1 MKLNNGYEYTTIY
14 DLSSFLKRITNSTY
28 FNVSKCTVKV
38 STEDILKC
46 IENTAKIT
54 VDNYGNEYFFKTYEN
69 TTIDTYFF
77 SKEHRYSIISKD
89 QFGRTNTITK
99 SFVDLKIFK
108 ELYGCDGEPHN
119 NYDEPAVIYYDKKEE
134 IKNQLYYIHGM
145 YTRKDKFN
153 KLVEK
158 VNKIQIKNL
167 KRYNLQSLIDLDQ
180 IAMDIGNA
188 ELHEAMKK
196 EIEFKKIIKE
206 LEK

>member
-1 MKLNNGYEYTTIY
+1 MKLDNGYEYNTIY
-14 DLSSFLKRITNSTY
+14 DLSPFLNRTTNSTY
-28 FNVSKCTVKV
+28 FNISKCTVKV
-38 STEDILKC
+38 NTEDILKC

-99 SFVDLKIFK
+99 SFVDSKIFK

-119 NYDEPAVIYYDKKEE
+119 NNGPAIIYYNKKGE
-134 IKNQLYYIHGM
+134 IKNKLYYIHGV

-188 ELHEAMKK
+188 ELHEAMVE
-196 EIEFKKIIKE
+196 EIKFKKIIKE

>member
-14 DLSSFLKRITNSTY
+14 DLSPFLKRITNSTY

-38 STEDILKC
+38 NTEDILKC
-46 IENTAKIT
+46 IENTARIT
-54 VDNYGNEYFFKTYEN
+54 VDNYGNEYVFKTYEN
-69 TTIDTYFF
+69 TTINAYFF

-99 SFVDLKIFK
+99 SFVDSKIFK

-119 NYDEPAVIYYDKKEE
+119 NNGPAVIYYNKKGE

-188 ELHEAMKK
+188 ELHEAMVE
-196 EIEFKKIIKE
+196 EIKFKKIIKE

>member
-1 MKLNNGYEYTTIY
+1 MKLNNGYEYNTIY
-14 DLSSFLKRITNSTY
+14 DLSPFLKRVTNSTY

-46 IENTAKIT
+46 IENTAKII
-54 VDNYGNEYFFKTYEN
+54 VDNYGNEYIFKTHEN
-69 TTIDTYFF
+69 TTINTYFF

-99 SFVDLKIFK
+99 SFVDSKIFK

-119 NYDEPAVIYYDKKEE
+119 NNGPAVIYYNKKGE

-180 IAMDIGNA
+180 IAMDIGNI
-188 ELHEAMKK
+188 ELHEAMVE
-196 EIEFKKIIKE
+196 EIKFKKIIKE

>member
-14 DLSSFLKRITNSTY
+14 DLSPFLKRITNSTY

-46 IENTAKIT
+46 IENTARIT
-54 VDNYGNEYFFKTYEN
+54 VDNYGNEYVFKTYEN
-69 TTIDTYFF
+69 TTINAYFF

-99 SFVDLKIFK
+99 SFVDSKIFK

-119 NYDEPAVIYYDKKEE
+119 NNGPAVIYYNKKGE

-145 YTRKDKFN
+145 YVRKGKFN

-180 IAMDIGNA
+180 IAMDIGNT

>member
-1 MKLNNGYEYTTIY
+1 MKLDNGYKYNTIY
-14 DLSSFLKRITNSTY
+14 DLSPFLKRITNSTY

-46 IENTAKIT
+46 IENTARIT
-54 VDNYGNEYFFKTYEN
+54 VDNYGNEYVFKTYEN
-69 TTIDTYFF
+69 TTINAYFF

-99 SFVDLKIFK
+99 SFVDSKIFK

-119 NYDEPAVIYYDKKEE
+119 NNGPAIIYYNKKGE

-180 IAMDIGNA
+180 IAMDIGNI

>member
-14 DLSSFLKRITNSTY
+14 DLSPFLKRITNSTY

-38 STEDILKC
+38 NTEDILKC
-46 IENTAKIT
+46 IENTARIT
-54 VDNYGNEYFFKTYEN
+54 VDNYGNEYVFETYEN
-69 TTIDTYFF
+69 TTINAYFF

-99 SFVDLKIFK
+99 SFVDSKIFK

-119 NYDEPAVIYYDKKEE
+119 NNGPAVIYYDKKGE

-145 YTRKDKFN
+145 YVRKDKFN

-188 ELHEAMKK
+188 ELHEAMVE
-196 EIEFKKIIKE
+196 EIKFKKIIKE

>member
-1 MKLNNGYEYTTIY
+1 MKLNNGYEYMTIY
-14 DLSSFLKRITNSTY
+14 DLSPFLKRITNSTY

-54 VDNYGNEYFFKTYEN
+54 VDNYGNEYVFETYEN
-69 TTIDTYFF
+69 TTINAYFF

-99 SFVDLKIFK
+99 SFVDSKIFK

-119 NYDEPAVIYYDKKEE
+119 NNGPAVIYYNKKGE
-134 IKNQLYYIHGM
+134 IKNQLYYIHGI

-180 IAMDIGNA
+180 IAMDIGNT

>member
-1 MKLNNGYEYTTIY
+1 MKLNNGYEYNTIY
-14 DLSSFLKRITNSTY
+14 DLSPFLKRITNSTY

-38 STEDILKC
+38 STKDILKC
-46 IENTAKIT
+46 IENTARIT
-54 VDNYGNEYFFKTYEN
+54 VDNYGNEYVFETYEN
-69 TTIDTYFF
+69 TTINAYFF

-99 SFVDLKIFK
+99 NFVDSKIFK

-119 NYDEPAVIYYDKKEE
+119 NNGPAVIYYDKKGE

-180 IAMDIGNA
+180 IAMDIGNT

>member
-1 MKLNNGYEYTTIY
+1 MKLDNGYEYNTIY
-14 DLSSFLKRITNSTY
+14 DLSPFLNRTTNSTY
-28 FNVSKCTVKV
+28 FNISKCTVKV
-38 STEDILKC
+38 NTEDILKC

-99 SFVDLKIFK
+99 SFVDSKIFK

-119 NYDEPAVIYYDKKEE
+119 NNGPAVIYYDKKGE

-188 ELHEAMKK
+188 ELHEAMTK

>member
-14 DLSSFLKRITNSTY
+14 DLSPFLKCITNSKY
-28 FNVSKCTVKV
+28 FNISKCTVKV
-38 STEDILKC
+38 NTEDILKC
-46 IENTAKIT
+46 IENTARIT
-54 VDNYGNEYFFKTYEN
+54 VDNYGNEYVFKTYEN
-69 TTIDTYFF
+69 TTINAYFF

-99 SFVDLKIFK
+99 NFVDSKIFK

-119 NYDEPAVIYYDKKEE
+119 NNGPAVIYYDKKGE

-145 YTRKDKFN
+145 YVRKDKFN

-180 IAMDIGNA
+180 ITMDIGNA

>member
-14 DLSSFLKRITNSTY
+14 DLSPFLKRITNSTY

-54 VDNYGNEYFFKTYEN
+54 VDNYGNEYVFETYEN
-69 TTIDTYFF
+69 TTINAYFF

-119 NYDEPAVIYYDKKEE
+119 NNGPAVIYYDKKEE
-134 IKNQLYYIHGM
+134 IKNQLYYIHGI
-145 YTRKDKFN
+145 YVRKDKFN

-180 IAMDIGNA
+180 IAMDIGNI

>member
-1 MKLNNGYEYTTIY
+1 MKLNNRYEYNTIY
-14 DLSSFLKRITNSTY
+14 DLSPFLKRVTNSTY

-38 STEDILKC
+38 NTEDILKC

-54 VDNYGNEYFFKTYEN
+54 IDNYGNEYVFETYEN
-69 TTIDTYFF
+69 TTINAYFF

-99 SFVDLKIFK
+99 SFVDSKIFK

-119 NYDEPAVIYYDKKEE
+119 NNGPAVIYYDKKGE

-145 YTRKDKFN
+145 YVRKDKFN

-188 ELHEAMKK
+188 ELHEAMVE
-196 EIEFKKIIKE
+196 EIKFKKIIKE

>member
-1 MKLNNGYEYTTIY
+1 MKLNNGYEYMTIY
-14 DLSSFLKRITNSTY
+14 DLSPFLKRITNSTY

-38 STEDILKC
+38 NTEDILKC
-46 IENTAKIT
+46 IENTARIT
-54 VDNYGNEYFFKTYEN
+54 VDNYGNEYVFETYEN
-69 TTIDTYFF
+69 TTINAYFF

-99 SFVDLKIFK
+99 SFVDSKIFK

-119 NYDEPAVIYYDKKEE
+119 NNGPAVIYYNKKGE
-134 IKNQLYYIHGM
+134 IKNQLYYIHGI

-180 IAMDIGNA
+180 IAMDIGNT
-188 ELHEAMKK
+188 ELHEAMVK

>member
-14 DLSSFLKRITNSTY
+14 DLSPFLKRITNSTY

-54 VDNYGNEYFFKTYEN
+54 VDKYGNEYVFKTYEN
-69 TTIDTYFF
+69 TTINAYFF

-99 SFVDLKIFK
+99 SFIDSKMFK

-119 NYDEPAVIYYDKKEE
+119 NNGPAVIYYNKKGE

-188 ELHEAMKK
+188 ELHEAMVE
-196 EIEFKKIIKE
+196 EIKFKKIIKE

>member
-1 MKLNNGYEYTTIY
+1 MKLDNGYEYNTIY
-14 DLSSFLKRITNSTY
+14 DLSPFLNRTTNSTY
-28 FNVSKCTVKV
+28 FNISKCTVKV
-38 STEDILKC
+38 NTEDILKC

-99 SFVDLKIFK
+99 SFVDSKIFK

-119 NYDEPAVIYYDKKEE
+119 NNGPAIIYYNKKGE

-180 IAMDIGNA
+180 IAMDVGNA
-188 ELHEAMKK
+188 ELHEAMTK

>member
-14 DLSSFLKRITNSTY
+14 DLSPFLKRITNSTY

-54 VDNYGNEYFFKTYEN
+54 VDNYGNEYVFETYEN
-69 TTIDTYFF
+69 TTINAYFF

-119 NYDEPAVIYYDKKEE
+119 NNGPAVIYYDKKEE

-145 YTRKDKFN
+145 YVRKDKFN

-180 IAMDIGNA
+180 IAMDIGNT

>member
-14 DLSSFLKRITNSTY
+14 DLSPFLKRITNSTY

-54 VDNYGNEYFFKTYEN
+54 VDNYGNEYVFETYEN
-69 TTIDTYFF
+69 TTINAYFF

-99 SFVDLKIFK
+99 SFVDSKIFK

-119 NYDEPAVIYYDKKEE
+119 NNGPAVIYYNKKGE

-188 ELHEAMKK
+188 ELHEAMVE
-196 EIEFKKIIKE
+196 EIKFKKIIKE

>member
-1 MKLNNGYEYTTIY
+1 MKLNNGYEYNTIY
-14 DLSSFLKRITNSTY
+14 DLSPFLKRITNSTY

-54 VDNYGNEYFFKTYEN
+54 VDNYGNEYVFKTYEN
-69 TTIDTYFF
+69 TTINAYFF

-99 SFVDLKIFK
+99 SFVDSKIFK

-119 NYDEPAVIYYDKKEE
+119 NNGPAVIYYDKKGE

-188 ELHEAMKK
+188 ELHEAMVE
-196 EIEFKKIIKE
+196 EIKFKKIIKE

>member
-1 MKLNNGYEYTTIY
+1 MKLNNGYEYNTIY
-14 DLSSFLKRITNSTY
+14 DLSPFLKRITNSTY
-28 FNVSKCTVKV
+28 FNISKCTVKV

-54 VDNYGNEYFFKTYEN
+54 VDNYGNEYVFETYEN
-69 TTIDTYFF
+69 TTINAYFF

-99 SFVDLKIFK
+99 SFVDSKMFK

-119 NYDEPAVIYYDKKEE
+119 NNGPAVIYYDKKGE

>member
-14 DLSSFLKRITNSTY
+14 DLSPFLKRITNSTY

-46 IENTAKIT
+46 IENTARIT
-54 VDNYGNEYFFKTYEN
+54 VDNDGNEYVFKTYEN
-69 TTIDTYFF
+69 TTINAYFF

-99 SFVDLKIFK
+99 NFVDSKIFK

-119 NYDEPAVIYYDKKEE
+119 NNGPAVIYYDKKGE

-158 VNKIQIKNL
+158 VNRIQIKNL

-188 ELHEAMKK
+188 ELHEAMVE
-196 EIEFKKIIKE
+196 EIKFKKIIKE

>member
-1 MKLNNGYEYTTIY
+1 MKLNNGYEYMTIY
-14 DLSSFLKRITNSTY
+14 DLSPFLKRITNSTY

-38 STEDILKC
+38 NTEDILKC
-46 IENTAKIT
+46 IENTARIT
-54 VDNYGNEYFFKTYEN
+54 VDNYGNEYVFETYEN
-69 TTIDTYFF
+69 TTINAYFF

-99 SFVDLKIFK
+99 SFVDSKIFK

-119 NYDEPAVIYYDKKEE
+119 NNGPAVIYYNKKGE
-134 IKNQLYYIHGM
+134 IKNQLHYIHGM
-145 YTRKDKFN
+145 YKRKDKFN

-180 IAMDIGNA
+180 IAMDIGNT
-188 ELHEAMKK
+188 ELHEAMVK

>member
-1 MKLNNGYEYTTIY
+1 MKLDNGYEYNTIY
-14 DLSSFLKRITNSTY
+14 DLSPFLNRTTNSTY

-38 STEDILKC
+38 NTEDILKC

-99 SFVDLKIFK
+99 SFVDSKIFK

-119 NYDEPAVIYYDKKEE
+119 NNGPAVIYYNKKGE

-188 ELHEAMKK
+188 ELHEAMTK

>member
-1 MKLNNGYEYTTIY
+1 MKLNNGYEYMTIY
-14 DLSSFLKRITNSTY
+14 DLSPFLKRITNSTY

-38 STEDILKC
+38 NTEDILKC
-46 IENTAKIT
+46 IENTARIT
-54 VDNYGNEYFFKTYEN
+54 VDNYGNEYVFETYEN
-69 TTIDTYFF
+69 TTINAYFF

-99 SFVDLKIFK
+99 SFVDSKIFK

-119 NYDEPAVIYYDKKEE
+119 NNGPAVIYYDKKGE

-188 ELHEAMKK
+188 ELHEAMVE
-196 EIEFKKIIKE
+196 EIKFKKIIKE

>member
-14 DLSSFLKRITNSTY
+14 DLSPFLKCITNSKY
-28 FNVSKCTVKV
+28 FNISKCTVKV
-38 STEDILKC
+38 NTEDILKC
-46 IENTAKIT
+46 IENTARIT
-54 VDNYGNEYFFKTYEN
+54 VDNYGNEYVFKTYEN
-69 TTIDTYFF
+69 TTINAYFF
-77 SKEHRYSIISKD
+77 SKEHRYSIINKD

-99 SFVDLKIFK
+99 SFVDSKIFK

-119 NYDEPAVIYYDKKEE
+119 NNGPAVIYYNKKGE

-188 ELHEAMKK
+188 ELHEAMVE
-196 EIEFKKIIKE
+196 EIKFKKIIKE